1 MRPFSPSLGSG
12 WPDFP
17 KLKSVPHHSAA
28 EIIFAMSSPL
38 VDAFTPAERE
48 ALTTFKAEH
57 LQRALAEASGDSS
70 NASTLEIWNIPIAQQ
85 EDPRVDVIIVKFL
98 RAKYF
103 AAPMLL
109 IIVTS
114 FFPKRIHSLSR
125 L

>member
-1 MRPFSPSLGSG
+1 
-12 WPDFP
+12 
-17 KLKSVPHHSAA
+17 
-28 EIIFAMSSPL
+28 MSSPL